1 MTNIIICLPSRKG
14 TSFSQN
20 KKNKTNKYYLTLILA
35 EQETNISR
43 RHYRI
48 IPTD

>member
-20 KKNKTNKYYLTLILA
+20 KKKQNKYYLTLILA
-35 EQETNISR
+35 E
-43 RHYRI
+43 
-48 IPTD
+48 